1 MIKRGS
7 GRAVIVPLVNR
18 KKRDE
23 KKEYSCSVWFFV
35 ACISTVVGHDTGF
48 TKRRWSRSA
57 VSSENYAMRSR
68 KMRRVSRT
76 SSFVIDLRSFC
87 PKIRRGM
94 TGTLIRILDENKY
107 LSTLLITIDIYVILS
122 PTGRS
127 PFLSLS
133 LSTWNT
139 LVDIKDISELSAQ
152 T

>member
-48 TKRRWSRSA
+48 KKRRWSRSA

-107 LSTLLITIDIYVILS
+107 LSTLLITIGIYVILS
-122 PTGRS
+122 LTGQS